1 MEALAFARKLG
12 TQLNAHATIN
22 WEDTNAGDDPD
33 GRRFAKVREGA
44 WNEAEPPEAVR
55 C

>member
-33 GRRFAKVREGA
+33 GGA